1 MWLSQGNGFR
11 EEVLNVALAT
21 LLDRRGLVSV
31 PEVIKH
37 TGAGRRLPD
46 VTVVDFLGVRTTIE
60 GRIADVQGV
69 EASLEADAS
78 RRVDEGISPICIAVI
93 YPAELRKART
103 FEELSKEMDS
113 SLLRLRVYTEGET
126 GDWTEATVDGLSEV
140 LRRAYDSLIRQDV
153 LEATVV
159 ELRESIEE
167 AANGL
172 LESRTAPDIL
182 REALDLPRQ
191 MENEEEEEDENNE

>member
-1 MWLSQGNGFR
+1 MSSGGFR

-21 LLDRRGLVSV
+21 LLDKRGMVSV

-37 TGAGRRLPD
+37 TTSGRRLPD

-69 EASLEADAS
+69 EASLEADAA

-93 YPAELRKART
+93 YPRDLRVSRT
-103 FEELSKEMDS
+103 FEELTEAMGS
-113 SLLRLRVYTEGET
+113 SLLRLRVYTEGDAGE
-126 GDWTEATVDGLSEV
+126 WTEATLDGLSEV

-153 LEATVV
+153 LEATVS
-159 ELRESIEE
+159 ELRASIEDSAE
-167 AANGL
+167 GL
-172 LESRTAPDIL
+172 LQSHTAPEIL
-182 REALDLPRQ
+182 RDVLDLPRKLVL
-191 MENEEEEEDENNE
+191 EEEEEEDE

>member
-1 MWLSQGNGFR
+1 MSFGGGFR

-31 PEVIKH
+31 PEIIKH
-37 TGAGRRLPD
+37 TAAGRRLPD

-69 EASLEADAS
+69 ETSLAADAS

-93 YPAELRKART
+93 YPVALRTAST
-103 FEELSKEMDS
+103 FDDLSKEMES

-153 LEATVV
+153 LESTVV

-167 AANGL
+167 ASGGL
-172 LESRTAPDIL
+172 LQSRAAPDIL

-191 MENEEEEEDENNE
+191 LENEQEEEEENNE

>member
-1 MWLSQGNGFR
+1 MSQGGGLR

-37 TGAGRRLPD
+37 TGSGKRLPD

-69 EASLEADAS
+69 QSSLESDAA

-93 YPAELRKART
+93 YPAELRKVRT
-103 FEELSKEMDS
+103 FEDLSEAMDS
-113 SLLRLRVYTEGET
+113 SLLRLRVYTEGEV
-126 GDWTEATVDGLSEV
+126 GDWTEATIDGLSEV
-140 LRRAYDSLIRQDV
+140 LRRAYDSLIHQDV
-153 LEATVV
+153 LEATVS
-159 ELRESIEE
+159 ELRDSIEE
-167 AANGL
+167 SAAGL

-182 REALDLPRQ
+182 REALDLPW
-191 MENEEEEEDENNE
+191 ETKGEAEEEEDDE